1 MKKKWTLFSISMAAL
16 FALAGCNP
24 LMVLNPKGP
33 QAKIQSDTII
43 FSMIVMAVILVVV
56 YALFVY
62 MIVKYRASKQPVDYV
77 PPYEK
82 GNKWLEII
90 WTAIPIVIVVVL
102 SVVTVIT
109 TFQVESTPAGYED
122 KEPLVI
128 YASSSNWKW
137 HFSYPEEGIET
148 VNYVNIPTDREIEFR
163 LYSFGPITSFW
174 VPQLA
179 GQKYAMSDMV
189 TTLRIVADEPG
200 SYFGRNANFSGEG
213 FAQMEFEVLAQSPEE
228 FDEWK
233 NEVQANA
240 DPLTEKEFN
249 KLLDMEVMGR
259 ATYSSTHLDF
269 SPAPVWPFHDSDHD
283 ANDGTNTETDEHNHE

>member
-1 MKKKWTLFSISMAAL
+1 MKKKWTLFSISFAAM

-56 YALFVY
+56 YALFIY
-62 MIVKYRASKQPVDYV
+62 MIVKYRASKQPVNYV

-90 WTAIPIVIVVVL
+90 WTAIPIIIVVVL

-122 KEPLVI
+122 EEPLVI

-213 FAQMEFEVLAQSPEE
+213 FAQMEFETLAMSPEE
-228 FDEWK
+228 FDSWVD
-233 NEVQANA
+233 EVQETAE
-240 DPLTEKEFN
+240 PLTEKEFN

-259 ATYSSTHLDF
+259 ATSFLLNKLHRYKVSAHQNYFVKVLTLIF
-269 SPAPVWPFHDSDHD
+269 FIKK
-283 ANDGTNTETDEHNHE
+283 